1 VAGVSV
7 GGTRV
12 SVGGRGVFVG
22 SCVGVGVCV
31 GSAVVA
37 VGKLVAV
44 GTCVWVGCGEKALQ
58 EVNAIPSIEK
68 RMILVMAFMLPLSGD
83 FLN

>member
-1 VAGVSV
+1 M
-7 GGTRV
+7 GGTGV

-31 GSAVVA
+31 GSVVAVA

-44 GTCVWVGCGEKALQ
+44 GTGVWVGCGEKALQ